1 MNRAQFTEFMKSP
14 SALSNESTQLLGQVL
29 KEFPYC
35 QTAQLLYV
43 KSLHLHNS
51 IHYNNQLKIAAA
63 YATDRSMLHA
73 LITRKAPGTEQKHQH
88 SIPENPPVVSRNDAQ
103 IVSSLERNQATQAPA
118 EKPELKQPSPQEV
131 LEARLKELE
140 ELNRQAEA
148 ALQQKSALLAAEAP
162 LPSLMEAAEIPVAAQ
177 PESVK
182 NDSLPVRKA
191 SPVPEPDN
199 LTDPVHTDD
208 TQKTVRDL
216 ETLSG
221 TYLSAAID
229 ATIQIEIEQE
239 EAGLP
244 IQEEEEEEAA
254 PEEDDDSELSFTDW
268 LKKSKV
274 AAEGKGK
281 PAETQGPEEEEK
293 KHKETALIERF
304 IKEEPRITKPKK
316 EFYSPVNMARQ
327 SVVEDL
333 SFVTET
339 LAGIYAK
346 QGNVAKAIRA
356 YQTLS
361 LKYPE
366 KKLYFASLIEK
377 LEQGI

>member
-1 MNRAQFTEFMKSP
+1 MNRTQFTEFMKTP
-14 SALSNESTQLLGQVL
+14 SALTSESGQLLAQVL

-43 KSLHLHNS
+43 KNLHLQNS

-73 LITRKAPGTEQKHQH
+73 LLNRRPSGTEQKPENA
-88 SIPENPPVVSRNDAQ
+88 IPEPVPVVSRNDAQ
-103 IVSSLERNQATQAPA
+103 IVSSLERNPETQVPA
-118 EKPELKQPSPQEV
+118 GKSETKTPSAQDI

-148 ALQQKSALLAAEAP
+148 ALEQKSALLAAEVP
-162 LPSLMEAAEIPVAAQ
+162 PPPTIELTEEIKPAEKPV
-177 PESVK
+177 SVTD
-182 NDSLPVRKA
+182 DSLPARKTFI
-191 SPVPEPDN
+191 VPEPDN
-199 LTDPVHTDD
+199 LVDPVQTDD
-208 TQKTVRDL
+208 TLKTVRDL

-221 TYLSAAID
+221 TYMSAAID
-229 ATIQIEIEQE
+229 DTIQIEIEQE
-239 EAGLP
+239 EAELP
-244 IQEEEEEEAA
+244 VPEEENEVAEETR
-254 PEEDDDSELSFTDW
+254 DDAELSFTDW
-268 LKKSKV
+268 LKKSKT
-274 AAEGKGK
+274 AGKGK
-281 PAETQGPEEEEK
+281 AEGTPAPEEEEK

-361 LKYPE
+361 LKYPK

-377 LEQGI
+377 LEQDT